1 MERNDTNKCNCQMFG
16 TTSLLSRTQKLNEN
30 KDKEKKPLALQLT
43 LLKKLQK
50 KQQLHFVQ
58 FCILSIEI

>member
-50 KQQLHFVQ
+50 KQQLHFV
-58 FCILSIEI
+58 

>member
-30 KDKEKKPLALQLT
+30 KDKEKKT
-43 LLKKLQK
+43 SSTTTNTTKETTKETTTT
-50 KQQLHFVQ
+50 
-58 FCILSIEI
+58 FCTVLYFEH

>member
-16 TTSLLSRTQKLNEN
+16 TTRTQKLNEN
-30 KDKEKKPLALQLT
+30 KDKEKKTLALQLT

-50 KQQLHFVQ
+50 KQKLHFVQ
-58 FCILSIEI
+58 FRILSIEI